1 VKRLLLFATVVALSL
16 VTSGALL
23 AQSNPQIGTWKLNVA
38 KSNFG
43 GTPAPK
49 NETRT
54 VEAQGDGAKYSFEG
68 VGADG
73 SRIAWSFT
81 TKYDGKDSATS
92 GVGVP
97 GGADTIALK
106 RVNANTYPSTLKKAG
121 KVVGTTRTVVSK
133 DGKITTITQ
142 KGTDEHGQPISVTT
156 VWDKQ

>member
-1 VKRLLLFATVVALSL
+1 MKRLLLFATVVALSL

-73 SRIAWSFT
+73 SSIAWSFT
-81 TKYDGKDSATS
+81 TKYDGYDCPQAREREHI
-92 GVGVP
+92 P
-97 GGADTIALK
+97 IDTEES
-106 RVNANTYPSTLKKAG
+106 R
-121 KVVGTTRTVVSK
+121 
-133 DGKITTITQ
+133 
-142 KGTDEHGQPISVTT
+142 
-156 VWDKQ
+156 